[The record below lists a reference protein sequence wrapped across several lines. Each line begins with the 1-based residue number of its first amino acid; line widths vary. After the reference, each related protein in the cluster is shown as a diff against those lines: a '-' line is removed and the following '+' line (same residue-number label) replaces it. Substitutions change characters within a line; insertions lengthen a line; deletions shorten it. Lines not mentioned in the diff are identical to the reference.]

1 MDPKPKSH
9 VAEYAI
15 GAGYV
20 IWFCLAIT
28 VCSAFYYFTYL
39 QPRYSPINTFATS
52 LPPTTPTPHVP
63 LAVEQSSENT
73 VVEAFDDNTHH
84 WAHSDSFSKIEVKK
98 GKLVIEAL
106 RKDSTAP
113 VVCGDTL
120 CTPGDKPYF
129 LQADFSTDAETD
141 QGFGILFNQLNS
153 GEHFF
158 LFEINAA
165 AKAYRLYH
173 RTADGWSTRLGGNS
187 DLIEA
192 FPAINALGIY
202 VNKDTVEF
210 YINGK
215 VVDSY
220 TESGRSFQIGQ
231 IGFSASNSGFKLLV
245 DNFSLSR

>member
-9 VAEYAI
+9 AAEYAI

-20 IWFCLAIT
+20 IWICLAIT

-39 QPRYSPINTFATS
+39 QPLYSPINPFATS
-52 LPPTTPTPHVP
+52 LPPLTPIPHVP
-63 LAVEQSSENT
+63 SASEQASENT
-73 VVEAFDDNTHH
+73 VIEAFDDNTHQ
-84 WAHSDSFSKIEVKK
+84 WAHSDRFSKIEVKK
-98 GKLVIEAL
+98 GKLVIESL
-106 RKDSTAP
+106 QEGSTAP
-113 VVCGDTL
+113 VACDAEL
-120 CTPGDKPYF
+120 CTPGDEAYF
-129 LQADFSTDAETD
+129 LQADFSTDVETD

-158 LFEINAA
+158 LFEISAT
-165 AKAYRLYH
+165 KAYRLYH
-173 RTADGWSTRLGGNS
+173 RTADGWSIRLGGES
-187 DLIEA
+187 DLIKA
-192 FPAINALGIY
+192 FPAVNTLGIY

-220 TESGRSFQIGQ
+220 SESGRSFQIGQ

-245 DNFSLSR
+245 DNFRLSR